1 MEMDMAQFKLEFA
14 ELMTK
19 LEQAPEKAAESVHE
33 EASMAEV
40 VSASKE
46 KEYYEIQISKKAV
59 KRTCMLAAMVIVTA
73 VVLVY

>member
-19 LEQAPEKAAESVHE
+19 LEQAPEKAVESVHE

-40 VSASKE
+40 V
-46 KEYYEIQISKKAV
+46 
-59 KRTCMLAAMVIVTA
+59 IVTA
-73 VVLVY
+73 VVLVGKHFFKRR